1 MIDEFYVK
9 KQQLAASQ
17 RPALSL
23 SLVRSPGISPSS
35 LFASHSNMQ
44 QEPGQEAPCKKKHVS
59 AWEQRRGAERP
70 QMLHHRLAGRR

>member
-35 LFASHSNMQ
+35 LFVSHSNMQ
-44 QEPGQEAPCKKKHVS
+44 LGACS
-59 AWEQRRGAERP
+59 ADILNSA
-70 QMLHHRLAGRR
+70 RLAYYGLFPLI